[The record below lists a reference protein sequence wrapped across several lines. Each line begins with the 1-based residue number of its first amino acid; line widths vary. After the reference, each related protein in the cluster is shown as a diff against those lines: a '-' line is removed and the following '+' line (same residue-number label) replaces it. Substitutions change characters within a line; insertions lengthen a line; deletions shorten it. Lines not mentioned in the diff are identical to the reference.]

1 MKSQFNRQ
9 SKPIPRHHFLILA
22 IIFLSI
28 PITFLVF
35 SCNSAF
41 GGESFAT
48 GCRKAGFEKAN
59 KGFKSVYKESELHET
74 IELVN
79 VTVHI
84 VGNRDKFKFK
94 KAAAYGSPIQGYAT
108 RKNEIWIFG
117 TVVNGRIVLNQAILG
132 HELNHLLQFNHP
144 QVHNPDK
151 LDDIGM

>member
-84 VGNRDKFKFK
+84 VGRCIRFTDSGICHPK
-94 KAAAYGSPIQGYAT
+94 KRNLDFWHCCQWPNCFES
-108 RKNEIWIFG
+108 
-117 TVVNGRIVLNQAILG
+117 G
-132 HELNHLLQFNHP
+132 HSRP
-144 QVHNPDK
+144 
-151 LDDIGM
+151 